1 MKIIA
6 DNKGRAKTAIAFIW
20 VNVVLQIANI
30 ALSFQYYNWLG
41 SFSGKELI
49 KIDEKVTGALMGQFL
64 LFIVSSIVGI
74 FVIVFFIMW
83 FRRAYK
89 NLHTLKARNLKRSEG
104 WAAGGW
110 FVPVLW
116 WFVPFQIMKEIANGT
131 SELAKKIQ
139 YHVPNMDGK
148 IGLWWIL
155 WTLGFWGTLI
165 LNSAMGQG
173 FADEYIVVKKAMNG
187 AIITMSGGAI
197 MLVSAFILSLIHI

>member
-110 FVPVLW
+110 FVPVSYTHLRAH
-116 WFVPFQIMKEIANGT
+116 ET
-131 SELAKKIQ
+131 
-139 YHVPNMDGK
+139 
-148 IGLWWIL
+148 
-155 WTLGFWGTLI
+155 
-165 LNSAMGQG
+165 
-173 FADEYIVVKKAMNG
+173 
-187 AIITMSGGAI
+187 
-197 MLVSAFILSLIHI
+197 